1 MTFELWIRFLKD
13 DKRTGTPHWISNTY
27 KIIYVVYARID
38 ADYTYFHAIFFIHM
52 CICVFSHCFS
62 FSFFFFF
69 KFQKNNNMHNSCK
82 EHAQQPSTTL
92 HMEFFSFI
100 HLSLICHRIH
110 SILLRIWNISNLQ
123 LLISTLCSI
132 FIFVLE
138 LWDTLFFLSRQIV
151 FTTQFVNEAWQ
162 KHVDVVECSEN
173 ALCLLNGKLK
183 CDIVSDIPLM
193 ARTRTIS
200 QPRRLSTISW
210 AFL

>member
-1 MTFELWIRFLKD
+1 MTNEREHRIEYQIHTKLYMWFIHASTPTTLTFMPYFSYICAFFHTVFLSAFSFLLKNS
-13 DKRTGTPHWISNTY
+13 K
-27 KIIYVVYARID
+27 KIIICII
-38 ADYTYFHAIFFIHM
+38 HA
-52 CICVFSHCFS
+52 
-62 FSFFFFF
+62 
-69 KFQKNNNMHNSCK
+69 KNTHNS
-82 EHAQQPSTTL
+82 HQQPFIWSSFDSSTFL
-92 HMEFFSFI
+92 SFAI
-100 HLSLICHRIH
+100 ELIRSYCAFGTFQICNYWY
-110 SILLRIWNISNLQ
+110 LL
-123 LLISTLCSI
+123 CAAF

-138 LWDTLFFLSRQIV
+138 LWDTFFLFRQIV

>member
-1 MTFELWIRFLKD
+1 M
-13 DKRTGTPHWISNTY
+13 
-27 KIIYVVYARID
+27 VYARID

-132 FIFVLE
+132 FILEFLE
-138 LWDTLFFLSRQIV
+138 LRDIFFSLVRLCSQ
-151 FTTQFVNEAWQ
+151 TQFVNEA
-162 KHVDVVECSEN
+162 
-173 ALCLLNGKLK
+173 
-183 CDIVSDIPLM
+183 
-193 ARTRTIS
+193 
-200 QPRRLSTISW
+200 
-210 AFL
+210 

>member
-1 MTFELWIRFLKD
+1 MCIRTTYRWNCMTFELWIRFLKD

-27 KIIYVVYARID
+27 KIIYVVYTRID

-62 FSFFFFF
+62 FSFFFFIK

-92 HMEFFSFI
+92 HMEFFWFI
-100 HLSLICHRIH
+100 HLSLICHRTH

-132 FIFVLE
+132 FYFRFGI
-138 LWDTLFFLSRQIV
+138 TGHFFSLSSDCVYNTIRKWSLTKACWCCRMLRKCIML
-151 FTTQFVNEAWQ
+151 
-162 KHVDVVECSEN
+162 VE
-173 ALCLLNGKLK
+173 
-183 CDIVSDIPLM
+183 
-193 ARTRTIS
+193 R
-200 QPRRLSTISW
+200 
-210 AFL
+210 